1 MEALSAL
8 AVFNPRTLSPLYQIE
23 NDIILALLNHD

>member
-8 AVFNPRTLSPLYQIE
+8 AVFNSRTLSPLYQIE